1 MMSAAQASE
10 VIKNENL
17 ESMRFAL
24 TALRPFIREME
35 MIYSY
40 LCLGNFPEGL
50 RSTIESFAS
59 VMGTIIIRVRCRVC
73 G

>member
-40 LCLGNFPEGL
+40 LCLGDFPEGL
-50 RSTIESFAS
+50 
-59 VMGTIIIRVRCRVC
+59 
-73 G
+73 